1 MYHLLYQSTTLHFEF
16 VGFVWFSAYT
26 GVISLNSNDKL
37 IAVMV
42 KGGVLFEVQAKFLT
56 EKKKITE
63 TSTDNCIS
71 FYCTVLLFQMYP
83 DF

>member
-1 MYHLLYQSTTLHFEF
+1 
-16 VGFVWFSAYT
+16 
-26 GVISLNSNDKL
+26 
-37 IAVMV
+37 MV

-63 TSTDNCIS
+63 TSTANCIS
-71 FYCTVLLFQMYP
+71 FYCTVLLFQMHP